1 MAFMKSL
8 AITALVIVLAVA
20 MTVPAAAI
28 PDHATGLDRARE
40 MSQKSFDKVRGKSA
54 DAPGQ
59 NKADQADK
67 LTGRDRALAS
77 ILKGLEKGNG
87 NGNAF
92 GRGHSADVLGALLA
106 GDSPS
111 ELASHGEKVSAMVK
125 AFNAL
130 KKAEKAEEAD
140 SDS

>member
-1 MAFMKSL
+1 MVSQKIKPL
-8 AITALVIVLAVA
+8 AIAVLAAAITMA
-20 MTVPAAAI
+20 MTVPAAAM

-40 MSQKSFDKVRGKSA
+40 MSQKSFDRMRGKSA

-59 NKADQADK
+59 NKANKDDK
-67 LTGRDRALAS
+67 LTGRERALAS
-77 ILKGLEKGNG
+77 INQGLARGNG

-92 GRGHSADVLGALLA
+92 GRGHSAEVLQALID
-106 GDSPS
+106 GRSPS
-111 ELASHGEKVSAMVK
+111 ELADHGARVSAMVK

-130 KKAEKAEEAD
+130 KKAERSD